1 MAEDKPNTPTTPKS
15 APPEPP
21 ARPPMVHEIKPGE
34 IPPFAGQGGMNS
46 PHAAQLLSGAA
57 VLAGQAG
64 MNIDETFP
72 GGIAGIKALLHPLT
86 YSHGPGGRPS
96 SRLRVWEEAM
106 RRLYHNR
113 PAETLEAFSVQLSRW
128 LEEQLDE
135 TTMAQVPQMKPRT
148 VELNI
153 KDLWNA
159 WHRCRGCPTGPVD

>member
-34 IPPFAGQGGMNS
+34 IPIFG
-46 PHAAQLLSGAA
+46 
-57 VLAGQAG
+57 GQAG

-86 YSHGPGGRPS
+86 YPRGPGGRPS

-113 PAETLEAFSVQLSRW
+113 HQETLEAFSVQLSRW

-135 TTMAQVPQMKPRT
+135 TTMAQVPQMQPRT